1 MGIVVSLVARSSSK
15 EHLNV
20 NNESVSTKN
29 IRKVNFILYTRNF
42 FRPSVERG
50 KIKFIKRVLCEER
63 ERLLYL
69 SGRKIRPLARVFS
82 RAMVET
88 KDHCFHSIETLLRNF
103 GWNERCKAAF
113 IYVLIFDFDHHYLA
127 IIIDLSLSSNL
138 FAPPHSSSCTKT
150 HSPRTRTTMK
160 SLSFP
165 FPLSYLSSYLV
176 ACNKLISDKF
186 HRSIFVL
193 FFPLPYSLINVSIYA
208 WK

>member
-29 IRKVNFILYTRNF
+29 IRKLNFILYTRNF

-50 KIKFIKRVLCEER
+50 KIKFIKRVLSEER

-88 KDHCFHSIETLLRNF
+88 KDHCFHSGNFVTKFLMERTL
-103 GWNERCKAAF
+103 
-113 IYVLIFDFDHHYLA
+113 
-127 IIIDLSLSSNL
+127 
-138 FAPPHSSSCTKT
+138 
-150 HSPRTRTTMK
+150 
-160 SLSFP
+160 
-165 FPLSYLSSYLV
+165 
-176 ACNKLISDKF
+176 
-186 HRSIFVL
+186 
-193 FFPLPYSLINVSIYA
+193 
-208 WK
+208 